1 LNVNRTFTPSEAAV
15 ASGVPLKTVH
25 REIDQGPLK
34 AARKESR
41 SKRALKEDD
50 LFYLVIANRLDTRL
64 LQLTAEGKDRL
75 HEAIVAYRRRTRAA
89 GARSFRL
96 FDGGLSLDM
105 KSVLEEVRSKLML
118 LERARKMVAED
129 PEIRGGEPCI
139 RGTRIGVYEIA
150 SMLEQGA
157 GEDELLSGY
166 PSLRREQ
173 LELARIY
180 AHAYPRRGRP
190 PRHPWHQ
197 TPWREVSRIE
207 IRTSLQRIK
216 RGGGCGRRSFC

>member
-1 LNVNRTFTPSEAAV
+1 MIEAIRLNRVGRAAMSHEVILMGRLCRLCVVSFTPSEAAV
-15 ASGVPLKTVH
+15 ASGVLLKTVH

-34 AARKESR
+34 AARKESG

-50 LFYLVIANRLDTRL
+50 LFYLVIANWLESRL

-75 HEAIVAYRRRTRAA
+75 HEAIVACRRRTRAA
-89 GARSFRL
+89 RARSFRL
-96 FDGGLSLDM
+96 LGGGLLLDM

-129 PEIRGGEPCI
+129 PDFSGGEPCI
-139 RGTRIGVYEIA
+139 RGTRIRVYEIA

-166 PSLRREQ
+166 PSLRRA
-173 LELARIY
+173 LF
-180 AHAYPRRGRP
+180 HAP
-190 PRHPWHQ
+190 
-197 TPWREVSRIE
+197 IAA
-207 IRTSLQRIK
+207 
-216 RGGGCGRRSFC
+216 

>member
-1 LNVNRTFTPSEAAV
+1 M

-75 HEAIVAYRRRTRAA
+75 HEAIVAHRRRSRAA
-89 GARSFRL
+89 GARAFPL

-118 LERARKMVAED
+118 LDRARKMVAED

-139 RGTRIGVYEIA
+139 RAREQGSTKLRACSNRVPAKTSCFPGIRRFVASNLSWHESMLMLTRGAVVRPGIRGTRRHGER
-150 SMLEQGA
+150 SRGLRFA
-157 GEDELLSGY
+157 GE
-166 PSLRREQ
+166 
-173 LELARIY
+173 
-180 AHAYPRRGRP
+180 
-190 PRHPWHQ
+190 
-197 TPWREVSRIE
+197 
-207 IRTSLQRIK
+207 TSH
-216 RGGGCGRRSFC
+216 

>member
-1 LNVNRTFTPSEAAV
+1 MLNVKRTFTPSEAAV

-34 AARKESR
+34 AARKESG
-41 SKRALKEDD
+41 SKRSLKEDD

-75 HEAIVAYRRRTRAA
+75 HEAIVTYRRRSRAR
-89 GARSFRL
+89 ARAFRF

-118 LERARKMVAED
+118 LERARKMVVED

-190 PRHPWHQ
+190 PRQPWHQ

-207 IRTSLQRIK
+207 IRR
-216 RGGGCGRRSFC
+216 

>member
-1 LNVNRTFTPSEAAV
+1 MDVNRTFTPSEAAV

-41 SKRALKEDD
+41 SKRSLKEDD

-64 LQLTAEGKDRL
+64 LQLTAEGKARL
-75 HEAIVAYRRRTRAA
+75 HEAIVTYRRRSPA
-89 GARSFRL
+89 GARAFRF

-105 KSVLEEVRSKLML
+105 KSVLEEVRSKLSL
-118 LERARKMVAED
+118 LERARKMVVED
-129 PEIRGGEPCI
+129 PEIRGGESCI

-166 PSLRREQ
+166 PSLRCEQ

-197 TPWREVSRIE
+197 TPWREVSRLRFTGE
-207 IRTSLQRIK
+207 TSH
-216 RGGGCGRRSFC
+216 